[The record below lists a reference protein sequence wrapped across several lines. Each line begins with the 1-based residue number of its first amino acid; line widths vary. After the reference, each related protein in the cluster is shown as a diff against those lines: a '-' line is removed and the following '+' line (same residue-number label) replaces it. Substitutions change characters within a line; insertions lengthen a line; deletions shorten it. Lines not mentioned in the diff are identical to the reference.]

1 MGSIS
6 LFILPVNSTLT
17 DVVWSWIYSQTNPR
31 KQKSCRLW
39 VGNCLHLF
47 HNHPDARR
55 HTHGEEED
63 EEEEGQETGRDRQGG
78 GLSPEPAAQ
87 LCTASLLTHTNP
99 TFTRVGGKAF

>member
-17 DVVWSWIYSQTNPR
+17 DVLWSWIYSQTNPR

-55 HTHGEEED
+55 DTYGEEED

-87 LCTASLLTHTNP
+87 LRTTSLLTHTNP

>member
-1 MGSIS
+1 MHG
-6 LFILPVNSTLT
+6 
-17 DVVWSWIYSQTNPR
+17 D
-31 KQKSCRLW
+31 
-39 VGNCLHLF
+39 
-47 HNHPDARR
+47 
-55 HTHGEEED
+55 THGEEED

>member
-17 DVVWSWIYSQTNPR
+17 DVLWSWIYSQTNPR

-63 EEEEGQETGRDRQGG
+63 EEEKGQEFLQELCDFIRKGNIKHI
-78 GLSPEPAAQ
+78 PE
-87 LCTASLLTHTNP
+87 
-99 TFTRVGGKAF
+99 GEKKGKGAVSFFKEIL